1 MRRTQEEKR
10 SGFQKVILMP
20 LFSLDNERKASQIHT
35 KEFYKEKYVMK
46 KTNHVNVKE
55 MNFDQLFKQISPEE
69 ISDNVFRLAGKELKV
84 ITAGKEDHYNSVTAS
99 GGGLGILFKKPTTW
113 CVLRANRYTLEMIQK
128 EQTYTL
134 SYFPN
139 EYKEQILF
147 LGSKSGRDSE
157 KMKEVELTSVQTPSG
172 DMSFKEA
179 RLIIECKLTE
189 LTTANPNDFYTQEA
203 KDWINEAYKEAND
216 YRKLVF
222 GEITHVWV
230 KK

>member
-1 MRRTQEEKR
+1 
-10 SGFQKVILMP
+10 
-20 LFSLDNERKASQIHT
+20 
-35 KEFYKEKYVMK
+35 MK
-46 KTNHVNVKE
+46 KINHGNVKE

-69 ISDNVFRLAGKELKV
+69 ISDNVFTLVGKDFTV
-84 ITAGKEDHYNSVTAS
+84 ITAGKEDHYNSMTGS
-99 GGGLGILFKKPTTW
+99 GGGLGLLFMKPTTW
-113 CVLRANRYTLEMIQK
+113 CILRADRYTLEMIQK

-139 EYKEQILF
+139 EYKKQILF

-179 RLIIECKLTE
+179 RLIIECKLTA
-189 LTTANPNDFYTQEA
+189 LTTANPNDFYTQET
-203 KDWINEAYKEAND
+203 KDLINEAYQEANV

-230 KK
+230 KN